1 MSSSKADGHSHNFQ
15 SIFRTKSSY
24 NHFARS
30 FHAYHK
36 HDLNALTH
44 VVTTGLGVWG
54 AIQLAVDCLDNEGY
68 ETVLWAILGIYA
80 ALIAATTPLVTAI
93 FHTAFVYGCLQLS
106 VVDVLEKYLDMP
118 LESVPW
124 GTGTKG
130 ACVIAIVLGYGLQDL
145 IHWLCVEKTLMSS
158 YIYTKPST
166 LLVHTVW
173 LMPLVIDSV
182 LLRHF
187 FIPKLFVSRNRNLF
201 CKVASK
207 KSVEELREWINQEV
221 PETPVRL
228 FLFLSSLLKC
238 LVVPL
243 GYYVCSASL
252 TDFIFDQHIHTYIH
266 TYLLFY

>member
-1 MSSSKADGHSHNFQ
+1 MSSSTIDDNFSHDLR
-15 SIFRTKSSY
+15 SIFWTKSSY

-44 VVTTGLGVWG
+44 LFTTGLGIWG
-54 AIQLAVDCLDNEGY
+54 AIQLAVIYLDDSSAA
-68 ETVLWAILGIYA
+68 VLLGIYA

-106 VVDVLEKYLDMP
+106 VADVLENYLNMP
-118 LESVPW
+118 LESIPG
-124 GTGTKG
+124 GTGAMG
-130 ACVIAIVLGYGLQDL
+130 ACGIAIVLGYGLQDL
-145 IHWLCVEKTLMSS
+145 IHWLCVEKTLVSS
-158 YIYTKPST
+158 YIHTKPST

-182 LLRHF
+182 LLRHL

-221 PETPVRL
+221 PETRVRL
-228 FLFLSSLLKC
+228 LFVEFVELKC
-238 LVVPL
+238 
-243 GYYVCSASL
+243 
-252 TDFIFDQHIHTYIH
+252 
-266 TYLLFY
+266 

>member
-1 MSSSKADGHSHNFQ
+1 MNSSKIDDDHSHDLR
-15 SIFRTKSSY
+15 SIFWTKSSY

-44 VVTTGLGVWG
+44 LFTTGLGVWG
-54 AIQLAVDCLDNEGY
+54 AIQLAVVCLD
-68 ETVLWAILGIYA
+68 ETAFMAVLGIYA
-80 ALIAATTPLVTAI
+80 ALIAVTTPLVTAI

-106 VVDVLEKYLDMP
+106 VVDVLENYLNMS
-118 LESVPW
+118 LESVPG
-124 GTGTKG
+124 GTGAVG
-130 ACVIAIVLGYGLQDL
+130 ACGIAIVLGYGLQDL
-145 IHWLCVEKTLMSS
+145 IHWLCFEKTLMSS

-182 LLRHF
+182 LLRHL

-228 FLFLSSLLKC
+228 FFVEFVEWKC
-238 LVVPL
+238 
-243 GYYVCSASL
+243 
-252 TDFIFDQHIHTYIH
+252 
-266 TYLLFY
+266 